1 MNQTTTPGAA
11 RSAILWNRLRTF
23 LSKPHNVILLLMGIV
38 VTITTIAPI
47 VAIVEDT
54 FKIHPGTIDA
64 HLTGQ
69 TAGYTLV
76 NYIDLF
82 ISTLAKTN
90 LWTPLL
96 NTIYLAVGTCLVSIL
111 FGGVFAFLVTRTN
124 LAWRKYLSSIFIFPY
139 IMPQWTL
146 AVVWQNL
153 FNSNTVTGTSN
164 GLLAATA
171 GIQMPLWW
179 CKGLFPSLVVL
190 GLHYAPFAYILIGGI
205 FRNMDA
211 NLEEAATILDTP
223 KWKTMCK
230 ITLPMVKPAI
240 LSTILLVFGSSMG
253 SYPVPHYL
261 GLTTLSTKYVSMNS
275 KYTGEASILA
285 IIMMIFGVAIMLL
298 NQMSLHSRKNY
309 TTVTGKSGQI
319 SKINLGRAGK
329 YIIALVLVVVTF
341 FTSIFPIVSFAFET
355 FLPNPGDYSF
365 LYTGDPDNLTTKW
378 WVTDENITENGMYGQ
393 KGILHNDTIWNAF
406 KGTLLVSVACALL
419 AGTIGTLIGYAV
431 SKNRRSKAASYVNS
445 MAFLPYLMPSIAV
458 GAAFFVL
465 FSNEHVNLFNTY
477 TLLIV
482 VGTIKYIPFA
492 SRSSL
497 NSMLQ
502 LSGEIEEAAIIQ
514 DVPWVKRMTRIIIP
528 IQKSSIISGYMLPF
542 MTCLR
547 ELSLFMLL
555 CTQGFILSTTL
566 DYFDEM
572 GLYAFSSGI
581 NLILIITILVFNTVV
596 NKVTGA
602 SLDEGIGG

>member
-1 MNQTTTPGAA
+1 MKQAA
-11 RSAILWNRLRTF
+11 ALQANPAAVRRNKVKTF
-23 LSKPHNVILLLMGIV
+23 FSKPHNVILLLMGIV
-38 VTITTIAPI
+38 LTITTVAPI
-47 VAIVEDT
+47 IAIVQDT

-64 HLTGQ
+64 YLAGTSQ
-69 TAGYTLV
+69 GYTLV
-76 NYIDLF
+76 NYTDLF
-82 ISTLAKTN
+82 TSPLAKAN

-96 NTIYLAVGTCLVSIL
+96 NTVLLSVGSCIVAIL
-111 FGGVFAFLVTRTN
+111 FGGVFAFLITRTN
-124 LAWRKYLSSIFIFPY
+124 LSCRKYLSSIFIFPY

-153 FNSNTVTGTSN
+153 FNSNAVTGTSN
-164 GLLAATA
+164 GLLTSLFNV
-171 GIQMPLWW
+171 QMPLWW
-179 CKGLFPSLVVL
+179 CKGLFPSLIVL
-190 GLHYAPFAYILIGGI
+190 GMHYAPFAYILIGGI

-223 KWKTMCK
+223 KWKTMFR

-261 GLTTLSTKYVSMNS
+261 GLATLSTKYVSMNS

-298 NQMSLHSRKNY
+298 NQRSLKSRKNY

-319 SKINLGRAGK
+319 SKINLGRTGRVVIAVIL
-329 YIIALVLVVVTF
+329 IIITF
-341 FTSIFPIVSFAFET
+341 FTSIFPIMSFAFET

-365 LYTGDPDNLTTKW
+365 LYTGDANNLTTKW
-378 WVTDENITENGMYGQ
+378 WVTSENVTENGMYGQ
-393 KGILHNDTIWNAF
+393 KGILYNNTIWTAF
-406 KGTLLVSVACALL
+406 KGTMLVSVSCALI

-431 SKNRRSKAASYVNS
+431 SKNRRSRWANYVNS
-445 MAFLPYLMPSIAV
+445 VAFLPYLMPSIAV
-458 GAAFFVL
+458 GVAFFIL
-465 FSNEHVNLFNTY
+465 FSNQYFNLFNTY
-477 TLLIV
+477 ALLIIA
-482 VGTIKYIPFA
+482 GTIKYIPFA

-502 LSGEIEEAAIIQ
+502 LSGEIEEAAVIQ
-514 DVPWVKRMTRIIIP
+514 DVPWIKRMTRIIIP
-528 IQKSSIISGYMLPF
+528 IQKSSIISGYLLPF

-555 CTQGFILSTTL
+555 CVQGFILSTTL

-581 NLILIITILVFNTVV
+581 NLILIVTILICNALV

-602 SLDEGIGG
+602 SLDKGIGG

>member
-1 MNQTTTPGAA
+1 MDQTTTSRAS
-11 RSAILWNRLRTF
+11 RSAIRLNKVKTF
-23 LSKPHNVILLLMGIV
+23 FSKPHNVILLLMGLV
-38 VTITTIAPI
+38 LTVTTVAPI
-47 VAIVEDT
+47 IAIVEDT
-54 FKIHPGTIDA
+54 FKIHAGTIDA
-64 HLTGQ
+64 YLTGQ
-69 TAGYTLV
+69 SSGYTAV

-82 ISTLAKTN
+82 TSSMAKSN

-96 NTIYLAVGTCLVSIL
+96 NTVWLAVGTCVVSIL
-111 FGGVFAFLVTRTN
+111 FGGLFAFLITRTN

-153 FNSNTVTGTSN
+153 FNSNAVTGTSN

-171 GIQMPLWW
+171 GITMPIWW
-179 CKGLFPSLVVL
+179 CKGLFPSVVVL

-223 KWKTMCK
+223 KWKIMCRV
-230 ITLPMVKPAI
+230 TLPMVKPAI
-240 LSTILLVFGSSMG
+240 LSTILLVFGSAMG

-261 GLTTLSTKYVSMNS
+261 GLTTLATKYVSMNS

-298 NQMSLHSRKNY
+298 NQLSLQSRKNY

-319 SKINLGRAGK
+319 SKINLGRAGR
-329 YIIALVLVVVTF
+329 YVIALVLVVVTF

-365 LYTGDPDNLTTKW
+365 LYTGDTKNLTTKW
-378 WVTDENITENGMYGQ
+378 WVTSENVTENGMYGQ
-393 KGILHNDTIWNAF
+393 KGILHNETIWHAF
-406 KGTLLVSVACALL
+406 RGTIWVSVCCALL

-431 SKNRRSKAASYVNS
+431 SKNRRSKWANYVNS
-445 MAFLPYLMPSIAV
+445 VAFLPYLMPSIAV
-458 GAAFFVL
+458 GVAFFIL

-477 TLLIV
+477 TILII

-514 DVPWVKRMTRIIIP
+514 DIPWVRRMTRIIIP
-528 IQKSSIISGYMLPF
+528 IQKSSIISGYLLPF

-555 CTQGFILSTTL
+555 CVQGFILSTTL

-581 NLILIITILVFNTVV
+581 NLILIITILVCNTLV

-602 SLDEGIGG
+602 SLDKGIGG

>member
-1 MNQTTTPGAA
+1 MANNMTLKTSTV
-11 RSAILWNRLRTF
+11 RRNKIRTYF
-23 LSKPHNVILLLMGIV
+23 SKPHNVILLLMGIV
-38 VTITTIAPI
+38 LTFTTVAPI
-47 VAIVEDT
+47 IAIIRDT
-54 FKIHPGTIDA
+54 FVIHPGTIDA

-69 TAGYTLV
+69 SEGFTLI

-82 ISTLAKTN
+82 TSKLAKTN
-90 LWTPLL
+90 LWIPLL
-96 NTIYLAVGTCLVSIL
+96 NTMLLAVGTCVVSIL
-111 FGGVFAFLVTRTN
+111 FGGIMAFLVTRTN
-124 LAWRKYLSSIFIFPY
+124 LAWKKYLSSIFIFPY

-146 AVVWQNL
+146 AVVWQHM
-153 FNSNTVTGTSN
+153 FNSNAVTGTQN
-164 GLLAATA
+164 GLLAALS
-171 GIQMPLWW
+171 GITMPLWW
-179 CKGLFPSLVVL
+179 CKGLFPSLLVL
-190 GLHYAPFAYILIGGI
+190 GMHYAPFAYILIGGI

-223 KWKTMCK
+223 KWKIMTR

-240 LSTILLVFGSSMG
+240 LSTILLVFGSAMG

-275 KYTGEASILA
+275 KYTGEASVLA
-285 IIMMIFGVAIMLL
+285 IIMMLFGVAIMLM
-298 NQMSLHSRKNY
+298 NQISLTSRKNY

-319 SKINLGRAGK
+319 SKIQLGKLGR
-329 YIIALVLVVVTF
+329 YIIAFILVILTF
-341 FTSIFPIVSFAFET
+341 FTSIFPILSFAVET

-365 LYTGDPDNLTTKW
+365 LYTGDLSNLTTKW
-378 WVTDENITENGMYGQ
+378 WVTAENITENGMYGQ
-393 KGILHNDTIWNAF
+393 MGILYNNTIRTAF
-406 KGTLLVSVACALL
+406 FGTLLVSFACAIL

-431 SKNRRSKAASYVNS
+431 SKNRRSKWANYVNAV
-445 MAFLPYLMPSIAV
+445 AFLPYLMPSIAV
-458 GAAFFVL
+458 GVAYFIL
-465 FSNEHVNLFNTY
+465 FSNKYINLFNTY
-477 TLLIV
+477 WLLII

-492 SRSSL
+492 SKAAL

-502 LSGEIEEAAIIQ
+502 LSGEIEESAIILNI
-514 DVPWVKRMTRIIIP
+514 PWIQRMTRIIIP
-528 IQKSSIISGYMLPF
+528 IQKSSIISGYLLPF

-555 CTQGFILSTTL
+555 CVQGFILSTTL

-581 NLILIITILVFNTVV
+581 NLILIVTILICNSIV

-602 SLDEGIGG
+602 SLDKGIGG

>member
-1 MNQTTTPGAA
+1 MNKNNSLTASPL
-11 RSAILWNRLRTF
+11 RIWLNRLGTF
-23 LSKPHNVILLLMGIV
+23 FSKPYNVILLVMGIV
-38 VTITTIAPI
+38 VTVTTIAPI

-54 FKIHPGTIDA
+54 FKIHAGTIDA
-64 HLTGQ
+64 HLTGKVS
-69 TAGYTLV
+69 GYTVV

-82 ISTLAKTN
+82 TSRMAKTN
-90 LWTPLL
+90 LWKPLL
-96 NTIYLAVGTCLVSIL
+96 NTVYLAVGTCVVSIL
-111 FGGVFAFLVTRTN
+111 YGGLFAFLITRTN
-124 LAWRKYLSSIFIFPY
+124 LAFRKYLSSIFIFPY

-153 FNSNTVTGTSN
+153 FNSNAVTGTSN
-164 GLLAATA
+164 GLLAALFH
-171 GIQMPLWW
+171 IQMPMWW
-179 CKGLFPSLVVL
+179 CKGLFPSLMVL
-190 GLHYAPFAYILIGGI
+190 GFHYAPFAYILIGGI

-223 KWKTMCK
+223 KWKTMTR

-240 LSTILLVFGSSMG
+240 LSTILLVFGSAMG

-285 IIMMIFGVAIMLL
+285 IIMMIFGILIMLL
-298 NQMSLHSRKNY
+298 NQLSLTSRKNY

-319 SKINLGRAGK
+319 SRIHLGKSGR
-329 YIIALVLVVVTF
+329 YIIAVILVILTF

-365 LYTGDPDNLTTKW
+365 LYTGDASNLTTKW
-378 WVTDENITENGMYGQ
+378 WVTNENITENGMYGQ
-393 KGILHNDTIWNAF
+393 KGILYNETIWHAF
-406 KGTLLVSVACALL
+406 RGTIWVSVVCALT

-431 SKNRRSKAASYVNS
+431 SKQRRSKWANYVNS
-445 MAFLPYLMPSIAV
+445 MAFLPYLMPSLAV
-458 GAAFFVL
+458 GAAFFIL
-465 FSNEHVNLFNTY
+465 FSSEKLNLFNTY
-477 TLLIV
+477 TLLII

-492 SRSSL
+492 SRNAL

-514 DVPWVKRMTRIIIP
+514 DIPWVKRMTRIIIP
-528 IQKSSIISGYMLPF
+528 IQKSSIISGYLLPF

-555 CTQGFILSTTL
+555 CVQGFILSTTL

-581 NLILIITILVFNTVV
+581 NLMLIITILVCNTLV
-596 NKVTGA
+596 NKLTGA

>member
-1 MNQTTTPGAA
+1 MKQNNTLAA
-11 RSAILWNRLRTF
+11 SPLRIWLNKLGTY
-23 LSKPHNVILLLMGIV
+23 LSKPYNVILLVLGIV

-47 VAIVEDT
+47 VAIIEDT
-54 FKIHPGTIDA
+54 LSIHPGTIDA
-64 HLTGQ
+64 HLTGK
-69 TAGYTLV
+69 TSGYTLV

-82 ISTLAKTN
+82 TSRMAKKN

-96 NTIYLAVGTCLVSIL
+96 NTVYLAVGTCVVSIV
-111 FGGVFAFLVTRTN
+111 FGGVFAFLITRTN

-153 FNSNTVTGTSN
+153 FNSNTVTRTAN
-164 GLLAATA
+164 GLLASLF
-171 GIQMPLWW
+171 GIEMPKWW
-179 CKGLFPSLVVL
+179 CQGLFPSLMVL

-223 KWKTMCK
+223 KWKTMTR

-240 LSTILLVFGSSMG
+240 LSTILLVFGSAMG

-275 KYTGEASILA
+275 KYTGEASVLA

-298 NQMSLHSRKNY
+298 NQLSLTSRKNY

-319 SKINLGRAGK
+319 SKINLGKIGK
-329 YIIALVLVVVTF
+329 YAIALVLVVITF

-365 LYTGDPDNLTTKW
+365 LYTGNPDNLTAKW
-378 WVTDENITENGMYGQ
+378 WITNENITENGMYGQ
-393 KGILHNDTIWNAF
+393 KGILFNETIWNAF
-406 KGTLLVSVACALL
+406 GGTIWVSVACALL

-431 SKNRRSKAASYVNS
+431 SKQRRSKWANYVNS
-445 MAFLPYLMPSIAV
+445 MAFLPYLMPSLAV
-458 GAAFFVL
+458 GAAFFIL
-465 FSNEHVNLFNTY
+465 FSSEKLNLFNTY
-477 TLLIV
+477 TLLII

-492 SRSSL
+492 SRNAL

-514 DVPWVKRMTRIIIP
+514 DIPWIKRMTHIIIP
-528 IQKSSIISGYMLPF
+528 IQKSSIISGYLLPF

-555 CTQGFILSTTL
+555 CVQGFILSTTL

-581 NLILIITILVFNTVV
+581 NLMLIITILVCNTLV
-596 NKVTGA
+596 NKITGA

>member
-1 MNQTTTPGAA
+1 MDQTTTSRAS
-11 RSAILWNRLRTF
+11 RSAIRTNKVKTF
-23 LSKPHNVILLLMGIV
+23 FSKPHNVILLLMGLV
-38 VTITTIAPI
+38 LTVTTVAPI
-47 VAIVEDT
+47 IAIVEDT
-54 FKIHPGTIDA
+54 FKIHAGTIDA
-64 HLTGQ
+64 YLTGQ
-69 TAGYTLV
+69 SSGYTAV

-82 ISTLAKTN
+82 TSSMAKSN
-90 LWTPLL
+90 LWMPLL
-96 NTIYLAVGTCLVSIL
+96 NTVWLAVGTCVVSIL
-111 FGGVFAFLVTRTN
+111 FGGLFAFLITRTN

-153 FNSNTVTGTSN
+153 FNSNAVTGTSN

-171 GIQMPLWW
+171 GITMPIWW
-179 CKGLFPSLVVL
+179 CKGLFPSIVVL

-223 KWKTMCK
+223 KWKIMCRV
-230 ITLPMVKPAI
+230 TLPMVKPAI
-240 LSTILLVFGSSMG
+240 LSTILLVFGSAMG

-261 GLTTLSTKYVSMNS
+261 GLTTLATKYVSMNS

-298 NQMSLHSRKNY
+298 NQLSLQSRKNY

-319 SKINLGRAGK
+319 SKINLGRVGR
-329 YIIALVLVVVTF
+329 YVIALVLVVVTI

-365 LYTGDPDNLTTKW
+365 LYTGDTKNLTTKW
-378 WVTDENITENGMYGQ
+378 WVTSENVTENGMYGQ
-393 KGILHNDTIWNAF
+393 KGILHNETIWHAF
-406 KGTLLVSVACALL
+406 RGTIWVSVCCALL

-431 SKNRRSKAASYVNS
+431 SKNRRSKWANYVNS
-445 MAFLPYLMPSIAV
+445 VAFLPYLMPSIAV
-458 GAAFFVL
+458 GVAFFIL

-477 TLLIV
+477 TILII

-514 DVPWVKRMTRIIIP
+514 DIPWIRRMTRIIIP
-528 IQKSSIISGYMLPF
+528 IQKSSIISGYLLPF

-555 CTQGFILSTTL
+555 CVQGFILSTTL

-581 NLILIITILVFNTVV
+581 NLILIITILVCNTLV

-602 SLDEGIGG
+602 SLDKGIGG

>member
-1 MNQTTTPGAA
+1 MKQAA
-11 RSAILWNRLRTF
+11 ALQANPAAVRRNKVKTF
-23 LSKPHNVILLLMGIV
+23 FSKPHNVILLLMGIV
-38 VTITTIAPI
+38 LTITTVAPI
-47 VAIVEDT
+47 IAIVQDT

-64 HLTGQ
+64 YLAGTSQ
-69 TAGYTLV
+69 GYTLV

-82 ISTLAKTN
+82 TSPLAKAN

-96 NTIYLAVGTCLVSIL
+96 NTVLLSVGSCIVAIL
-111 FGGVFAFLVTRTN
+111 FGGVFAFLITRTN
-124 LAWRKYLSSIFIFPY
+124 LSCRKYLSSIFIFPY

-153 FNSNTVTGTSN
+153 FNSNAVTGTSN
-164 GLLAATA
+164 GLLTSLFNV
-171 GIQMPLWW
+171 QMPLWW
-179 CKGLFPSLVVL
+179 CKGLFPSLIVL
-190 GLHYAPFAYILIGGI
+190 GMHYAPFAYILIGGI

-223 KWKTMCK
+223 KWKTMFR

-261 GLTTLSTKYVSMNS
+261 GLATLSTKYVSMNS

-298 NQMSLHSRKNY
+298 NQRSLKSRKNY

-319 SKINLGRAGK
+319 SKINLGRTGRVVIAVIL
-329 YIIALVLVVVTF
+329 IIITF
-341 FTSIFPIVSFAFET
+341 FTSIFPIISFAFET

-365 LYTGDPDNLTTKW
+365 LYTGDANNLTTKW
-378 WVTDENITENGMYGQ
+378 WVTSENVTENGMYGQ
-393 KGILHNDTIWNAF
+393 KGILYNNTIWTAF
-406 KGTLLVSVACALL
+406 KGTMLVSVSCALI

-431 SKNRRSKAASYVNS
+431 SKNRRSRWANYVNS
-445 MAFLPYLMPSIAV
+445 VAFLPYLMPSIAV
-458 GAAFFVL
+458 GVAFFIL
-465 FSNEHVNLFNTY
+465 FSNQYFNLFNTY
-477 TLLIV
+477 ALLIIA
-482 VGTIKYIPFA
+482 GTIKYIPFA

-502 LSGEIEEAAIIQ
+502 LSGEIEEAAVIQ
-514 DVPWVKRMTRIIIP
+514 DVPWIKRMTRIIIP
-528 IQKSSIISGYMLPF
+528 IQKSSIISGYLLPF

-555 CTQGFILSTTL
+555 CVQGFILSTTL

-581 NLILIITILVFNTVV
+581 NLILIVTILICNALV

-602 SLDEGIGG
+602 SLDKGIGG